1 MRKTVTLDRD
11 VEQLLSEVVRETGES
26 LDVVLN
32 RAVRE
37 GLAKQGDAPVETPF
51 RVRARRMGLRVT
63 DCDALKR
70 ELDQVEID
78 GILDGQVRAGGR
90 ERG

>member
-32 RAVRE
+32 RALRE
-37 GLAKQGDAPVETPF
+37 GLAKRGDARVAAPF
-51 RVRARRMGLRVT
+51 RVKARRMGLRVT
-63 DCDALKR
+63 DRGALNR

-78 GILDGQVRAGGR
+78 GILEAPVRAGGR